1 MRVRQFTLI
10 LHASKRLPK
19 QCVDYLT
26 GKAKQRRT
34 VGVGPVR
41 GAAICSDLRD
51 WKFLLHTR

>member
-1 MRVRQFTLI
+1 MRQYTLI

-34 VGVGPVR
+34 VGVRLPGDPICQVR
-41 GAAICSDLRD
+41 RPLQP
-51 WKFLLHTR
+51 KYLTRL